1 MNQRC
6 KELFEA
12 GVHYGH
18 KTQSWNP
25 KMQPFIW
32 GKKEGIHLINVM
44 HTHLQLEKAQ
54 ALLKETASKG
64 LPVLWVGTKKAACKV
79 ITKHAEESQS
89 PYFANRWVGGTLT
102 NSHEVKRAV
111 KKMLINE
118 EIYQKS
124 ESQDIY
130 TKKELNTL
138 QKKVERSKKIIA
150 GIEKLTYPIGALI
163 VADVQ
168 KDRVAVREALRIGVP
183 VIGLVDTNANPEGI
197 SIVIPCNDDLDV
209 AIDCVS
215 KYLAQAIR
223 EGKEIFQKNNELA
236 AEKAKVEQTL
246 EEKKFTPRN
255 KDGQNSGIKKHTHGE
270 TKNTK
275 QKNDSDA
282 LTTSEQQT
290 TELQA
295 DTASVAIEN
304 VDAINIVNE
313 KTQTANTQKNAQ
325 KNHTA
330 AKSKKTTK

>member
-1 MNQRC
+1 MEIYDENQ
-6 KELFEA
+6 
-12 GVHYGH
+12 
-18 KTQSWNP
+18 NP
-25 KMQPFIW
+25 WFTKDRS
-32 GKKEGIHLINVM
+32 
-44 HTHLQLEKAQ
+44 
-54 ALLKETASKG
+54 ETASNRYPTKTLSNGIVVENPG
-64 LPVLWVGTKKAACKV
+64 LGLNVYRNVFSAEDSKRYIDILESNLSNGKKYKWSEAQVTNSTTPIKKARDAVDFKY
-79 ITKHAEESQS
+79 KQENLGPRDEFNAE
-89 PYFANRWVGGTLT
+89 
-102 NSHEVKRAV
+102 
-111 KKMLINE
+111 LIDLHE

-246 EEKKFTPRN
+246 EEKNSLQEIKMARTP
-255 KDGQNSGIKKHTHGE
+255 E
-270 TKNTK
+270 LKNILTEK
-275 QKNDSDA
+275 QKTLNKKMT
-282 LTTSEQQT
+282 LT
-290 TELQA
+290 LP
-295 DTASVAIEN
+295 
-304 VDAINIVNE
+304 
-313 KTQTANTQKNAQ
+313 
-325 KNHTA
+325 
-330 AKSKKTTK
+330 